1 MEIPFD
7 VEVDNK
13 DAKKIMKALSLPIGM
28 QPMHKKTVSKI
39 SSHISD
45 STVSS
50 SQTDRYAEEPVALT
64 WGEGCELTT
73 EHTKIFEKCNKY
85 EKNK

>member
-50 SQTDRYAEEPVALT
+50 S
-64 WGEGCELTT
+64 
-73 EHTKIFEKCNKY
+73 
-85 EKNK
+85 